1 MRDFDDSEPSRSSV
15 NRRRFLAAAA
25 ATGVTTVAGCL
36 NSGSDSNETTEPTD
50 AANGGGELGSVGSG
64 MEGRPAPGGT
74 PMSEMPDLSGTL
86 TLYSGR
92 GKPLVNT
99 LIEYIEGLYSDF
111 TINTRY
117 DSSNALANK
126 ITTAGAA
133 TEADVLF
140 SVNAG
145 ALGLLAN
152 ENRTVALPQDVQDMV
167 PTQYR
172 NNDGEWIG
180 TSGRA
185 RTIPYNT
192 NAYSESE
199 IPDDIFAFP
208 DFEGSMGWAPGY
220 GSFQA
225 FVTAMR
231 VMNGREE
238 TKQWLQGML
247 DAGVERYPDEF
258 IVSRAVAN
266 GDLDAGFANHY
277 YIQRVLDGNEDAP
290 IATAFT
296 NNDAG
301 AIFNVAG
308 AAVVDTSEN
317 GDQTAEDR
325 QTAVNFVRHLLSS
338 EAQEYFATRTF
349 EYPVIPE
356 VNPVGDLPPVDE
368 LNTPDFDLAKLSDIG
383 PTIDLMREVGI
394 QV

>member
-1 MRDFDDSEPSRSSV
+1 MRDFDDSDSSGSSV

-36 NSGSDSNETTEPTD
+36 NSGSDSTDTTEPTD
-50 AANGGGELGSVGSG
+50 SETGGGELGSVGSG

-99 LIEYIEGLYSDF
+99 LIEYIEGLYDGF

-152 ENRTVALPQDVQDMV
+152 ENRTVALPQDVQEMV

-172 NNDGEWIG
+172 NNDGEWTG

-208 DFEGSMGWAPGY
+208 DFDGSMGWAPGY

-317 GDQTAEDR
+317 GDQTAENR
-325 QTAVNFVRHLLSS
+325 QTAVNFVRHLLSA

>member
-1 MRDFDDSEPSRSSV
+1 MRDNDDRSDSSRSRV

-25 ATGVTTVAGCL
+25 AAGVTASAGCL
-36 NSGSDSNETTEPTD
+36 GSIIDNDEETETED
-50 AANGGGELGSVGSG
+50 GGGGQEIGVIGSG
-64 MEGRPAPGGT
+64 MQGRPAPGGT
-74 PMSEMPDLSGTL
+74 SMADMPDLSGTL

-99 LIEYIEGLYSDF
+99 LIEYIESQYDDF

-117 DSSNALANK
+117 DASNTLANK

-133 TEADVLF
+133 TEADVFF

-145 ALGLLAN
+145 ALGLLAD
-152 ENRTVALPQDVQDMV
+152 ENRTVALPSDVQEMV

-172 NNDGEWIG
+172 NNDGEWTG

-185 RTIPYNT
+185 RTIPFNT
-192 NAYSESE
+192 NAYSESG
-199 IPDDIFAFP
+199 IPDDIFAFT
-208 DFEGSMGWAPGY
+208 DFDGSMGWAPSY

-231 VMNGREE
+231 VMNGREK

-277 YIQRVLDGNEDAP
+277 YIQRVLDGNPNAP
-290 IATAFT
+290 LSTAFT
-296 NNDAG
+296 KNDAG

-308 AAVVDTSEN
+308 AAVVDNSQG
-317 GDQTAEDR
+317 GDQTADDR
-325 QTAVNFVRHLLSS
+325 TTAVNFVRHLLSA

-368 LNTPDFDLAKLSDIG
+368 LDTPDFDLAKLSDIG